1 MIKQIA
7 QFYFSTLAFIKD
19 LSQLTSSLGLHHHL

>member
-1 MIKQIA
+1 MIRQIA

-19 LSQLTSSLGLHHHL
+19 LSQPTVSVGLHHHL